1 MLFLCQYF
9 MLFLWYFYV
18 LCFYIS
24 PRHHVMVYF
33 YGIPYSP
40 YLYGVPHISI
50 AFPQFLWYAL
60 YVYIPIFPSPPCE
73 TPCET
78 GHGRQ
83 WGRHAGCPH
92 HVDGRWRGDLS
103 DERGLGRPRCD
114 GDFFIGKIWENH
126 HETMGRSGKV
136 RFQSTGF
143 EGTPFSDKLF
153 NPPFVLP
160 EIIWNRTV
168 HGVFNTATDAYPA
181 ELHQCGR
188 CVGWYVLMRVWSWP
202 LALGLSKEALRTVA
216 SLVLKYLNWNMFVHS
231 LVSSSIPML
240 LSEQS

>member
-60 YVYIPIFPSPPCE
+60 YVYIPRFPSPPCE

-103 DERGLGRPRCD
+103 DGRWPGETPLWWR
-114 GDFFIGKIWENH
+114 FFHRQNMGKSSWNYGKIWKSEIPIHWIWRYTIFRQTLQPPLCVAWNH
-126 HETMGRSGKV
+126 
-136 RFQSTGF
+136 
-143 EGTPFSDKLF
+143 
-153 NPPFVLP
+153 
-160 EIIWNRTV
+160 
-168 HGVFNTATDAYPA
+168 
-181 ELHQCGR
+181 
-188 CVGWYVLMRVWSWP
+188 
-202 LALGLSKEALRTVA
+202 
-216 SLVLKYLNWNMFVHS
+216 LKPNSAWCF
-231 LVSSSIPML
+231 
-240 LSEQS
+240 